1 MYNFTLAASA
11 HCQQGKLGTTLET
24 INNAEPLQDRQHA
37 ILTLHRR
44 RSASHFGTCD
54 SRPAISQETHS
65 RGETPV
71 EIPRHGPSFQIWG
84 LLCPSLSADQGQM
97 WHTRQSA
104 RYHLSCQILQWSVC
118 CVIWTRIIH
127 TKLANFLKFG
137 GFCTLE
143 QTLSTCQISPYRFI
157 LLPYGGENLQILTQ
171 F

>member
-11 HCQQGKLGTTLET
+11 HCQQGKLGMTLET
-24 INNAEPLQDRQHA
+24 TNNAEPLQDRQHA

-84 LLCPSLSADQGQM
+84 FCAHHSPP
-97 WHTRQSA
+97 TRVKCGTLDKVHDIIFRAKFCSG
-104 RYHLSCQILQWSVC
+104 RYVVSYEH
-118 CVIWTRIIH
+118 
-127 TKLANFLKFG
+127 A
-137 GFCTLE
+137 
-143 QTLSTCQISPYRFI
+143 LSTQS
-157 LLPYGGENLQILTQ
+157 
-171 F
+171 